1 MSDTQTLPSLHAD
14 AGGRYKL
21 TQAAIDRLMT
31 ICGVD
36 EIEDLAAKLG
46 FSRQTFWRLRT
57 GKYDISLF
65 KARQLAAQAEMP
77 IADVFEVAE

>member
-1 MSDTQTLPSLHAD
+1 MSDTQTLPSLRPD
-14 AGGRYKL
+14 TGERYKL
-21 TQAAIDRLMT
+21 TQAAIDRLKNRH
-31 ICGVD
+31 GVD
-36 EIEDLAAKLG
+36 EIEDLASKLG

-65 KARQLAAQAEMP
+65 KARQLAAQAGMP